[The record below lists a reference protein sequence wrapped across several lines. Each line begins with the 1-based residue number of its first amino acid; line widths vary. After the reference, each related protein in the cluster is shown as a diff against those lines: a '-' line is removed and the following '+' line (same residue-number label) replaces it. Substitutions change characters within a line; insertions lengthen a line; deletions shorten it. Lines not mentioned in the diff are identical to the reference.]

1 MTRIVFAALA
11 AVALGGA
18 AGVAGAGPLLTPSAL
33 AAQAETAQ
41 AADLQPIIID
51 IRDTGYEDGHVPGA
65 IWTPYATFRGPSDN
79 PGAVPDVAKLEASFE
94 QFGLE
99 QDQPIVIVPEGRSDS
114 DFGAAARVYW
124 TLKSTGFTDLA
135 ILNGGTQAW
144 SAAGFPVETT
154 TNNLL
159 ASDLDLS
166 FSDRWLASAETVAA
180 TVAGSHDA
188 VLVDARPEDFFTGR
202 SKHDLAVKPGTL
214 PGAASLPHGR
224 FFPNGGP
231 VIAPE
236 LDAGPLRQVL
246 GLDAAP
252 GREVVAF
259 CNTGH
264 WAATEWFALS
274 ELAGIEDVKLYPG
287 SMVEWSQSG
296 LDMEN
301 TPSLLSNLTRQI
313 FGG

>member
-1 MTRIVFAALA
+1 MTRIVFATLA
-11 AVALGGA
+11 AVALGGMAGA
-18 AGVAGAGPLLTPSAL
+18 ASAGPLLTPSAL
-33 AAQAETAQ
+33 AAQTEE
-41 AADLQPIIID
+41 QPIILD

-79 PGAVPDVAKLEASFE
+79 PGAVPDVAKLEAAFE

-99 QDQPIVIVPEGRSDS
+99 QDQPIVIVPEGRSDT

-180 TVAGSHDA
+180 TVAGSHEA

-214 PGAASLPHGR
+214 PGARNLPHGR
-224 FFPNGGP
+224 FFQAGSP

-236 LDAGPLRQVL
+236 LDAGPLRQAL

>member
-1 MTRIVFAALA
+1 MTRIVFATLA
-11 AVALGGA
+11 AVALGGMA
-18 AGVAGAGPLLTPSAL
+18 AAASAGPLLTPSAL
-33 AAQAETAQ
+33 AAQTEE
-41 AADLQPIIID
+41 QPIILD

-79 PGAVPDVAKLEASFE
+79 PGAVPDVAKLEAAFE

-99 QDQPIVIVPEGRSDS
+99 PDQPIVIVPEGRSDT

-144 SAAGFPVETT
+144 SAAGFPVETK

-159 ASDLDLS
+159 ASDLELS

-180 TVAGSHDA
+180 TVSGSHEA

-214 PGAASLPHGR
+214 PGARNLPHGR
-224 FFPNGGP
+224 FFQAGSP

-236 LDAGPLRQVL
+236 LDAGPLRQAL

-287 SMVEWSQSG
+287 SMVEWSQAKQP
-296 LDMEN
+296 MEN
-301 TPSLLSNLTRQI
+301 TPTLLSNLTRQI
-313 FGG
+313 FGD

>member
-154 TNNLL
+154 TNNLI
-159 ASDLDLS
+159 ASDLDLT

-180 TVAGSHDA
+180 TVAGS
-188 VLVDARPEDFFTGR
+188 
-202 SKHDLAVKPGTL
+202 
-214 PGAASLPHGR
+214 
-224 FFPNGGP
+224 
-231 VIAPE
+231 
-236 LDAGPLRQVL
+236 
-246 GLDAAP
+246 
-252 GREVVAF
+252 
-259 CNTGH
+259 
-264 WAATEWFALS
+264 
-274 ELAGIEDVKLYPG
+274 
-287 SMVEWSQSG
+287 
-296 LDMEN
+296 
-301 TPSLLSNLTRQI
+301 
-313 FGG
+313 

>member
-180 TVAGSHDA
+180 TVVGSHDA

>member
-1 MTRIVFAALA
+1 MTRIIFAAAA
-11 AVALGGA
+11 AVVLGGA

-33 AAQAETAQ
+33 AAQTQE
-41 AADLQPIIID
+41 QPIIID

-79 PGAVPDVAKLEASFE
+79 PGAVPDVAKLEAAFE

-99 QDQPIVIVPEGRSDS
+99 QDQPIVIVPEGRSDT

-159 ASDLDLS
+159 ASDLELS
-166 FSDRWLASAETVAA
+166 FSDRWLASADAVAA
-180 TVAGSHDA
+180 TVAGSRDA
-188 VLVDARPEDFFTGR
+188 VLVDSRPEDFFAGR
-202 SKHDLAVKPGTL
+202 SKHDLAVRPGTL
-214 PGAASLPHGR
+214 PGAANLPHGR

-231 VIAPE
+231 VIAAD
-236 LDAGPLRQVL
+236 LDAGPLRQAL

-287 SMVEWSQSG
+287 SMVEWSQARQP
-296 LDMEN
+296 MQN
-301 TPSLLSNLTRQI
+301 TPTLLGNLTRQI